1 MCALCRSQP
10 AAASAPI
17 QPLPSPR
24 AGKGRSRGRLL
35 SLGRG
40 YGCGRGRQGA
50 AAGRASDG
58 ACALKA
64 SGLKPQPAQQPAPPR
79 CEWLHALAEAAAVA
93 GGEAAGGDTTT
104 ATDCVSVAAGVAAPQ
119 LAEHYP
125 PGNVRAGGIAAAA
138 APAAAARP
146 AGNRSAGQ
154 RFVSASM
161 LAVQGR
167 QGQQAGASEAPAVW
181 RQLLADPESWTAELP
196 AIMRQLAALL
206 VPAAPAG
213 GSAESVAASATL
225 VTQQPAPAAAALA
238 AAPAAAAVPA
248 QAAAQAAS
256 ATPAADAAASRAGSQ
271 AEALQQSPHSSASA
285 TAAASCPEPAVDPA
299 LLPPPLGALEQELAI
314 LQVSC
319 RGTHAGMR
327 LSDVLFVVPHVARRC
342 FVLLPLQYAPQPCP
356 ASRTQVCQGSMI
368 VPAAMPW

>member
-24 AGKGRSRGRLL
+24 AGGGRSRGRLL

-50 AAGRASDG
+50 AAGRASAG

-64 SGLKPQPAQQPAPPR
+64 GGLKPQPPQQPAPPR
-79 CEWLHALAEAAAVA
+79 CEWLHALADAAAVA

-119 LAEHYP
+119 LAYP

-138 APAAAARP
+138 APATAARP

-154 RFVSASM
+154 RIVSASM

-167 QGQQAGASEAPAVW
+167 QGQRAGASEAPAAW

-196 AIMRQLAALL
+196 AIMRQLAALS

-213 GSAESVAASATL
+213 GSAESTAASATL
-225 VTQQPAPAAAALA
+225 VAQQRAPAAVALA

-248 QAAAQAAS
+248 EAAAQAAS
-256 ATPAADAAASRAGSQ
+256 AAPAADAVASRAGAQ
-271 AEALQQSPHSSASA
+271 AEVPQQSPHSSALA

-299 LLPPPLGALEQELAI
+299 LLPPPLSALEQQLAT

-327 LSDVLFVVPHVARRC
+327 LSDVLFVVPLVARRC